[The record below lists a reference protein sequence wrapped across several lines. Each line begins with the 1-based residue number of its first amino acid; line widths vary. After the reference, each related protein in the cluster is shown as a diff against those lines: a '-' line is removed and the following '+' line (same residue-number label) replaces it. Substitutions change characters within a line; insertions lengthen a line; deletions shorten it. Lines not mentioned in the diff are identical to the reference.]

1 MEPIFKVGD
10 IVRIVDLHQ
19 LEKSDVPFHVAQGM
33 LSLSG
38 VLAEITRVEFNIYD
52 LRRYKYDSSEFPNYN
67 KPDGCRYCLKAAD
80 IATSK
85 LDLGWQWSSP
95 MLERANKTELDSK
108 AELDSKDSNSP
119 LRIKVTR
126 KSIVLN
132 FKN

>member
-10 IVRIVDLHQ
+10 IVRIADLHQ
-19 LEKSDVPFHVAQGM
+19 LEKSEVPFHVAPAM

-38 VLAEITRVEFNIYD
+38 RLVEITNVLPNSYSSGEYP
-52 LRRYKYDSSEFPNYN
+52 YDSSKFPNYN
-67 KPDGCRYCLKAAD
+67 KPDGCRYCLKSAD
-80 IATSK
+80 TTTSQ
-85 LDLGWQWSSP
+85 LNLGWQWSSP
-95 MLERANKTELDSK
+95 MLKK
-108 AELDSKDSNSP
+108 ASKDSNSP